1 MPQPSSPNVSPV
13 RSGPT
18 RLGTRGAFWAA
29 AFVLALA
36 LWSSGAP
43 SVLYPLYAQQWHLSP
58 VVVTS
63 IFATYQVALVIALPL
78 FGNLSDVFGRRL
90 VMIGGVSLIAASAV
104 VFAVA
109 PNVGFLFA
117 GRVLQGL
124 GAGLAMGAATASL
137 VENNT
142 HASPRFASSTAT
154 VSTAIGLTAALALS
168 GLLAEFVALPLVWSY
183 VVLMVLAVVNIWLL
197 WLSPDDRPVDARPWR
212 PQTPHVPAGIR
223 LGFAAS
229 TLSVALAYCVGAIF
243 LSLGAHMIREFA
255 DTDNSALI
263 GVILACSSATIGVTG
278 LLLARIS
285 AQASVLAGAIV
296 TLVSLV
302 LMAAA
307 SMFGS
312 LPLFFGWCLV
322 GGVAYALAFSGGLGL
337 INRLAPSQ
345 HRGASLSLLYLI
357 AYALQAGTAVGVG
370 AIATGQTLADAVLVA
385 AIVVGGMCVAVVVLI
400 AVSLRGGRLRG

>member
-1 MPQPSSPNVSPV
+1 MRRARQLAEVDLQSAPSRPGA
-13 RSGPT
+13 R
-18 RLGTRGAFWAA
+18 RAFWAA

-43 SVLYPLYAQQWHLSP
+43 SVLYPLYAEQWDLSP

-63 IFATYQVALVIALPL
+63 VFATYQLALVIALPL

-90 VMIGGVSLIAASAV
+90 VMIGGVALIGASAL

-142 HASPRFASSTAT
+142 NASPRFASSTAT

-168 GLLAEFVALPLVWSY
+168 GLFAEFVAMPLVWSY
-183 VVLMVLAVVNIWLL
+183 IVLLGLAVVNIWLL
-197 WLSPDDRPVDARPWR
+197 LLSPDDRPAVRRRWR
-212 PQTPHVPAGIR
+212 PQAPKVTAGIR
-223 LGFAAS
+223 LGFTIS

-255 DTDNSALI
+255 DTENSALI

-278 LLLARIS
+278 LLLSRIS
-285 AQASVLAGAIV
+285 AHVSVLAGAIV
-296 TLVSLV
+296 TLLSLV

-307 SMFGS
+307 SAFGS
-312 LPLFFGWCLV
+312 LPLFFGWCLI
-322 GGVAYALAFSGGLGL
+322 GGVAYALAFTGGLGL
-337 INRLAPSQ
+337 INRLAPAH
-345 HRGASLSLLYLI
+345 HRGASLSLLYVI
-357 AYALQAGTAVGVG
+357 AYALQAGTAIGVG
-370 AIATGQTLADAVLVA
+370 AIATGGTLAAAVLVA
-385 AIVVGGMCVAVVVLI
+385 ATVLGGMCAVVVLLVSI
-400 AVSLRGGRLRG
+400 ARRSGRV